1 MAFLPSFGV
10 SLGSDIFMEVLFF
23 SMSESARPKRR
34 YDNTGRRQ
42 QAEATR
48 GRVVEAATRVF
59 LEHGYVGATIP
70 AIATEAGVALQTVYR
85 AAPGKAGLLA
95 AAVRAAVAGGSARA
109 DVPVDDRPAIRAIIE
124 EPDPAEQLRLYA
136 HTQPGIWARVGPL
149 LRVLEA
155 AAASEP
161 QLRRLQDEEDAQRHA
176 GLTRFARL
184 LAEHGAL
191 RQGLT
196 PHRAADII
204 VTLGSF
210 STYDSLVT
218 THGWTHK
225 QYERWLA
232 DLLQHSLLS

>member
-1 MAFLPSFGV
+1 
-10 SLGSDIFMEVLFF
+10 
-23 SMSESARPKRR
+23 MSEKARPKRR
-34 YDNTGRRQ
+34 YDNTGRRE
-42 QAEATR
+42 QAESTR
-48 GRVVEAATRVF
+48 ARVVEAATRVF

-70 AIATEAGVALQTVYR
+70 AIAAEAGVSLQTIYR

-95 AAVRAAVAGGSARA
+95 AAVKAAVAGGSAHA

-161 QLRRLQDEEDAQRHA
+161 ELRDLQREEDAQRHS

-184 LAEHGAL
+184 LVEHGAL
-191 RQGLT
+191 REGLT
-196 PHRAADII
+196 PERAADVI
-204 VTLGSF
+204 VTLCSF
-210 STYDSLVT
+210 ATYDSLVT
-218 THGWTHK
+218 THSWTHE

-232 DLLQHSLLS
+232 DMLQHSLLG